1 MVRFEDVWKYL
12 KMLEDAFVDVWKY
25 LSMLEDALVDAYLSM
40 SIASDTETTHTSTH
54 PFSPLQRKAPTVT
67 CLPPATVACGLKV
80 AGASRTKWCRK

>member
-40 SIASDTETTHTSTH
+40 SIASDTETTHTST
-54 PFSPLQRKAPTVT
+54 PSLLFSARHRQ
-67 CLPPATVACGLKV
+67 
-80 AGASRTKWCRK
+80 